1 MAIPGMPAV
10 VLTDLS
16 RLTIVTELSET
27 QLRYINLGK
36 KVDIEIPSIG
46 LITQG
51 YISSIIPSSN
61 PMTHKFKI
69 KIKFDSNGRSSVYPG
84 MYAKIMIR

>member
-16 RLTIVTELSET
+16 KLKVLAEISETELK
-27 QLRYINLGK
+27 YIALGK
-36 KVDIEIPSIG
+36 KVDVNIPSLG
-46 LITQG
+46 LHTTG
-51 YISSIIPSSN
+51 EISSIIPSSN

-69 KIKFDSNGRSSVYPG
+69 KIKFDHKGRSVYPG
-84 MYAKIMIR
+84 MYAKIIIRS